1 MALTKPK
8 VFFSFHFDGDA
19 WRTQTVRNIG
29 AIERAEPVKAND
41 WETVKRGG
49 DASIERWIDA
59 QLKGRDCLVVL
70 VGSQTAERKWVLREI
85 AKAWDGGIGVI
96 GIRIHQL
103 LGTDSRGC
111 SAGLNPFD
119 QINLTNGSKLSSRV
133 TLYNPAGADSKAV
146 YSTISDNLLKWINE
160 GVSSKRS

>member
-8 VFFSFHFDGDA
+8 IFFSFHFDGDA

-49 DASIERWIDA
+49 DAAIERWIDA

-70 VGSQTAERKWVLREI
+70 VGQQTAERKWVLREI

-103 LGTDSRGC
+103 LGSDSRGC
-111 SAGLNPFD
+111 SPGLNPFD
-119 QINLTNGSKLSSRV
+119 QIKLTNGSKLSSYV
-133 TLYNPAGADSKAV
+133 TLHNPTGADSKAV
-146 YSTISDNLLKWINE
+146 YATISDNLLKWINA
-160 GVSSKRS
+160 GIAGKRS